1 MSEWKILDYQT
12 QIQPGCKL
20 LDVNT
25 LCAINKEVLP
35 YGMVIFSQMP
45 ISHWQ
50 NEPAPQENFVRLV
63 VELYA
68 VLYDYGKKM
77 TFALIK
83 DRHFANKTYK
93 RIDALRHYF
102 CHGLSPKNN
111 TVYIAQDAIAD
122 YTGASRAKD
131 GSVCP
136 SPEEWAHGV
145 DALLND
151 SNKLAETLLQSVALV
166 KNQPTILSSF
176 WKKRWNEE
184 SVAQLLKDGGCKD
197 SFSDICEVLEQ
208 SGVALENVVSQIL
221 IRAWQDDSNVLLGK
235 KLWNAEIEGLLYWYE
250 NELNAVKFY

>member
-77 TFALIK
+77 TFAV
-83 DRHFANKTYK
+83 
-93 RIDALRHYF
+93 
-102 CHGLSPKNN
+102 S
-111 TVYIAQDAIAD
+111 
-122 YTGASRAKD
+122 YT
-131 GSVCP
+131 
-136 SPEEWAHGV
+136 H
-145 DALLND
+145 L
-151 SNKLAETLLQSVALV
+151 TL
-166 KNQPTILSSF
+166 PTIY
-176 WKKRWNEE
+176 
-184 SVAQLLKDGGCKD
+184 SV
-197 SFSDICEVLEQ
+197 
-208 SGVALENVVSQIL
+208 
-221 IRAWQDDSNVLLGK
+221 
-235 KLWNAEIEGLLYWYE
+235 
-250 NELNAVKFY
+250 